1 MIEVQGLCKSF
12 GDLEALKDISF
23 TINSGEIVGFLG
35 PNGAGKT
42 TTMDILSGC
51 LGADQGRVLICGVD
65 ILEHP
70 SEAKKFIGY
79 LPDEPPLYKDMT
91 VLEYLRFAASLRG
104 VPKKELSAR
113 IDDTLLR
120 LDLKEVRGRLVG
132 HLSKGFRQRVGLA
145 QAIVHDPKVL
155 ILDEPTEGLDPNQ
168 IVQIR
173 DLIKQL
179 SGSRTVLLS
188 SHILHEIEQSCG
200 RFLIINKGR
209 LTSSKD
215 LGKKESL
222 PQALTY
228 FVRTR
233 EFDSA
238 LEQDLVVLEG
248 VAQVHADK
256 RGFQVKFKSS
266 DVANVQRLMAML
278 TEKACDVVEL
288 RELGVSLED
297 VFHGVIKESKE
308 AT

>member
-1 MIEVQGLCKSF
+1 MI
-12 GDLEALKDISF
+12 
-23 TINSGEIVGFLG
+23 
-35 PNGAGKT
+35 P
-42 TTMDILSGC
+42 
-51 LGADQGRVLICGVD
+51 
-65 ILEHP
+65 
-70 SEAKKFIGY
+70 
-79 LPDEPPLYKDMT
+79 
-91 VLEYLRFAASLRG
+91 RF
-104 VPKKELSAR
+104 
-113 IDDTLLR
+113 
-120 LDLKEVRGRLVG
+120 
-132 HLSKGFRQRVGLA
+132 
-145 QAIVHDPKVL
+145 L

-215 LGKKESL
+215 LGRKRVYRRPLRILSGH
-222 PQALTY
+222 
-228 FVRTR
+228 VS
-233 EFDSA
+233 FDPA

-266 DVANVQRLMAML
+266 DLSNVQRLMAML

-297 VFHGVIKESKE
+297 VFHGVIKDSKKLHESSI
-308 AT
+308 